1 MRKVWNDGWQF
12 SKTAG
17 GSEAEQAGNAQL
29 SWEAVELPHT
39 WNGTDGQDG
48 GNDYYRGVCRYRKIL
63 RKEEITEDADEE

>member
-1 MRKVWNDGWQF
+1 MCQSQNISDAFPFIKRF

-48 GNDYYRGVCRYRKIL
+48 GND
-63 RKEEITEDADEE
+63 